1 MEGAPEHTRVPI
13 FFYCQSLQ
21 NREVRNMSMDSRR
34 TVHDLCVELSKKNGI
49 DPKRMTLII
58 RGKVADRDM
67 SLEMTNL
74 HKHDTVRVLVKDGTL
89 HEHDEDDDSPP
100 DPMSLCHGRS
110 IPGDEATRCTVLVE
124 FMAPY
129 FDTQMVCVVHGA
141 MHMRVGDLHRI
152 VSEKTAVMTER
163 MWFYK
168 NGNPLDP
175 SSSFKDAGFGTVT
188 RVVMRTTPKAG
199 TSGEWP
205 AIEAGS
211 PSREPFTPD
220 YSNEEE
226 DE

>member
-1 MEGAPEHTRVPI
+1 
-13 FFYCQSLQ
+13 
-21 NREVRNMSMDSRR
+21 MSMDSRK
-34 TVHDLCVELSKKNGI
+34 TVHDLCVELSKSNGV
-49 DPKRMTLII
+49 DPKRISILH
-58 RGKVADRDM
+58 RGKVADREM

-74 HKHDTVRVLVKDGTL
+74 HKHETVRVLVRDGAL
-89 HEHDEDDDSPP
+89 HERSDDEDDDSPS
-100 DPMSLCHGRS
+100 DAMSLCHGRS

-129 FDTQMVCVVHGA
+129 FDSQMVCVVNGA
-141 MHMRVGDLHRI
+141 MYMRVGDLHRI

-175 SSSFKDAGFGTVT
+175 SSSFKDAGFDTVT

-205 AIEAGS
+205 AYDAGS
-211 PSREPFTPD
+211 PSREPYSPD
-220 YSNEEE
+220 YSNDEE